1 MIIEDLPALSTA
13 IIWAWASIMYG
24 DFMKRMHPLIV
35 NFLRM
40 FYASLILLIPA
51 IILGLNYGGA
61 VYSSLSGLL
70 SLVIGDSLYL
80 FSINYSGV
88 SIAAPVSYTYIP
100 LTVLFAVFLGEPL
113 TITKLLASILLIPG
127 VYLLSRSGNSR
138 REIKG
143 LFLGLGAALAWAAGQ
158 SMIKVADIAGLNP
171 ISIAFTRVAAAGIV
185 LLVINY
191 FMGNNIAGAIRGT
204 VRSYLPIIAVLDLGL
219 GVALFA
225 FSMDLI
231 GLGLTVIL
239 TGTMPLIA
247 QLMSS
252 AMGREKFSVVK
263 FLGALIIV
271 VAIIMAFL

>member
-1 MIIEDLPALSTA
+1 M
-13 IIWAWASIMYG
+13 
-24 DFMKRMHPLIV
+24 
-35 NFLRM
+35 
-40 FYASLILLIPA
+40 
-51 IILGLNYGGA
+51 GG
-61 VYSSLSGLL
+61 SLSGLL

-88 SIAAPVSYTYIP
+88 SIAAPPVSYTYIP
-100 LTVLFAVFLGEPL
+100 LTVVFAVFLGEQL

-127 VYLLSRSGNSR
+127 VYLLSRSGGSR

-158 SMIKVADIAGLNP
+158 SMIKVADITGGLNP

-263 FLGALIIV
+263 FLGALVIV
-271 VAIIMAFL
+271 MAIVLVVL

>member
-1 MIIEDLPALSTA
+1 MIVEDLPALSTA

-24 DFMKRMHPLIV
+24 DFMRSMNPLTV

-40 FYASLILLIPA
+40 FYASVILLIPA
-51 IILGLNYGGA
+51 IVLGLNYGA
-61 VYSSLSGLL
+61 VWGSLSGLL

-113 TITKLLASILLIPG
+113 TMPKLLASILLIPG
-127 VYLLSRSGNSR
+127 VYLLSRSGGSR

-143 LFLGLGAALAWAAGQ
+143 LFLGLGAAIAWAVGQ
-158 SMIKVADIAGLNP
+158 TMIKVADIAELNP
-171 ISIAFTRVAAAGIV
+171 VSIAFTRVVAAGIV
-185 LLVINY
+185 LFLVNY
-191 FMGNNIAGAIRGT
+191 FMGNDVINAIKRT
-204 VRSYLPIIAVLDLGL
+204 VRSYLPIVAVLDLGL

-225 FSMDLI
+225 FSMDLV

-239 TGTMPLIA
+239 TGTMPLIT

-252 AMGREKFSVVK
+252 AMGREKFNVVK
-263 FLGALIIV
+263 FLGALVIV
-271 VAIIMAFL
+271 IAIALVVL

>member
-1 MIIEDLPALSTA
+1 M
-13 IIWAWASIMYG
+13 
-24 DFMKRMHPLIV
+24 
-35 NFLRM
+35 
-40 FYASLILLIPA
+40 
-51 IILGLNYGGA
+51 
-61 VYSSLSGLL
+61 
-70 SLVIGDSLYL
+70 IGDSLYL

-88 SIAAPVSYTYIP
+88 SIAAPPVSYTYIP
-100 LTVLFAVFLGEPL
+100 LTVVFAVFLGEQL

-127 VYLLSRSGNSR
+127 VYLLSRSGGSR

-158 SMIKVADIAGLNP
+158 SMIKVADITGGLNP

-263 FLGALIIV
+263 FLGALVIV
-271 VAIIMAFL
+271 MAIVLVVL

>member
-51 IILGLNYGGA
+51 IILGLNYGAIWGF
-61 VYSSLSGLL
+61 LSGLL

-185 LLVINY
+185 LLMINY

-271 VAIIMAFL
+271 IAIVLVVL

>member
-1 MIIEDLPALSTA
+1 MIIEDLPAISTA

-24 DFMKRMHPLIV
+24 DFMKRMHPLVV

-40 FYASLILLIPA
+40 FYASVILLIPA
-51 IILGLNYGGA
+51 IVLGLNYGVIWG
-61 VYSSLSGLL
+61 SLSGLL

-100 LTVLFAVFLGEPL
+100 LTVLFAVFLGESL

-127 VYLLSRSGNSR
+127 VYLLSRSGSSR

-143 LFLGLGAALAWAAGQ
+143 LFFGLGAALAWAAGQ
-158 SMIKVADIAGLNP
+158 SMIKVADVAGLNP
-171 ISIAFTRVAAAGIV
+171 VSIAFTRVAAAGVV
-185 LLVINY
+185 LFVISY
-191 FMGNNIAGAIRGT
+191 FMGNNIAGAIKGT

-271 VAIIMAFL
+271 VAIILVVL

>member
-24 DFMKRMHPLIV
+24 DFMKRMHPLTV

-40 FYASLILLIPA
+40 LYTSVILLIPA
-51 IILGLNYGGA
+51 MVLGLNYGAIWG
-61 VYSSLSGLL
+61 SLSGLL

-88 SIAAPVSYTYIP
+88 SIAAPASYTYIP

-113 TITKLLASILLIPG
+113 TITKLMASILLIPG
-127 VYLLSRSGNSR
+127 VYLLSRGGGSR

-143 LFLGLGAALAWAAGQ
+143 LFLGLSAAVAWSAGQ
-158 SMIKVADIAGLNP
+158 TMIKIADTAGLNP

-185 LLVINY
+185 LFVVNRL
-191 FMGNNIAGAIRGT
+191 MGSNIAKAVRGT
-204 VRSYLPIIAVLDLGL
+204 VRGYLPIIAVLDLGL

-225 FSMDLI
+225 LSMDLI

-247 QLMSS
+247 QAMSS
-252 AMGREKFSVVK
+252 TMGRERFSILK

-271 VAIIMAFL
+271 VAIILVVL

>member
-1 MIIEDLPALSTA
+1 MGGLPERFII
-13 IIWAWASIMYG
+13 
-24 DFMKRMHPLIV
+24 
-35 NFLRM
+35 
-40 FYASLILLIPA
+40 
-51 IILGLNYGGA
+51 
-61 VYSSLSGLL
+61 
-70 SLVIGDSLYL
+70 LVIGDSLYL
-80 FSINYSGV
+80 FSINYSGGV

-100 LTVLFAVFLGEPL
+100 LTVVFAVFLGEQL

-127 VYLLSRSGNSR
+127 VYLLSRSGSSR

-158 SMIKVADIAGLNP
+158 SMIKVADITGGLNP

-191 FMGNNIAGAIRGT
+191 FMGNNIAGGAIRGT

-263 FLGALIIV
+263 FLGALVIV
-271 VAIIMAFL
+271 MAIVLVVL

>member
-1 MIIEDLPALSTA
+1 MIVEDLPALSTA

-24 DFMKRMHPLIV
+24 DFMRSMNPLTV

-40 FYASLILLIPA
+40 FYASVILLIPA
-51 IILGLNYGGA
+51 IVLGLNYGA
-61 VYSSLSGLL
+61 VWGSLSGLL

-113 TITKLLASILLIPG
+113 TMPKLLASILLIPG
-127 VYLLSRSGNSR
+127 VYLLSRSGGSR

-143 LFLGLGAALAWAAGQ
+143 LFLGLGAAIAWAVGQ
-158 SMIKVADIAGLNP
+158 TMIKVADIAELNP
-171 ISIAFTRVAAAGIV
+171 VSIAFTRVVAAGIV
-185 LLVINY
+185 LFLVNY
-191 FMGNNIAGAIRGT
+191 FMGNDVINAIKRT
-204 VRSYLPIIAVLDLGL
+204 VRSYLPIVAVLDLGL

-225 FSMDLI
+225 FSMDLV

-239 TGTMPLIA
+239 TGTMPLIT

-263 FLGALIIV
+263 FLGALVIV
-271 VAIIMAFL
+271 IAIVLVVL